1 MKKLFIVFLALIL
14 FIMHHG
20 AASQDSNG
28 LDQLVGL
35 LVESSDSQFQ
45 LDLLKGISEALK
57 GRRDVKEPKGWR
69 EVAKSLSESSLDEV
83 REISIL
89 LSLKFG
95 SQVALDDMRN
105 LLIDTSLSSVKRK
118 RALLAL
124 VEIKDMKLPALLID
138 LLNDEILQQ
147 PAVLALAAFDKPEIS
162 TAILSHLSK
171 LKPKVQHDALSTMA
185 SRLTYATE
193 LMAAIDNQSVD
204 AELLSADVVRQLRAH
219 NDPKINRQLDRFW
232 GISRSSSV
240 TKLDEI
246 KKYKRIVEM
255 GNSDLSNLSKGR
267 VLFNRVC
274 ASCHKLYGEGGEI
287 GPDLTGSD
295 RKNLHYILS
304 NVIDPNAEIPN
315 DYRTA
320 IIRMKDN
327 RVLIGVVR
335 SREPKRITV
344 VTPSEVIFL
353 PKRDVA
359 KIDAQNYSIMPEGL
373 IRVFKDQELRDLI
386 SYLGGDGQVPLP

>member
-1 MKKLFIVFLALIL
+1 MKKLFIVFLALVL
-14 FIMHHG
+14 FMHHG

-35 LVESSDSQFQ
+35 LIESSDSQFQ

-138 LLNDEILQQ
+138 LLNDQILQQ

-219 NDPKINRQLDRFW
+219 NDPKINRQLERFW

-240 TKLDEI
+240 AKLDEI

-255 GNSDLSNLSKGR
+255 GNSDLSNLSNGR
-267 VLFNRVC
+267 VMFNRVC
-274 ASCHKLYGEGGEI
+274 ASCHKLYGEGGEL

-295 RKNLHYILS
+295 RKNLHYVLS

>member
-1 MKKLFIVFLALIL
+1 MKKLFMVFLALVL
-14 FIMHHG
+14 FMHHG

-35 LVESSDSQFQ
+35 LIESSDSQFQ

-138 LLNDEILQQ
+138 LLNDQILQQ

-219 NDPKINRQLDRFW
+219 NDPKINRQLERFW

-240 TKLDEI
+240 AKLDEI

-255 GNSDLSNLSKGR
+255 GNSDLSNLSNGR
-267 VLFNRVC
+267 VMFNRVC
-274 ASCHKLYGEGGEI
+274 ASCHKLYGEGGEL

-295 RKNLHYILS
+295 RKNLHYVLS

>member
-1 MKKLFIVFLALIL
+1 MVFLALVL
-14 FIMHHG
+14 FMHHS

-35 LVESSDSQFQ
+35 LIESSDSQFQ

-138 LLNDEILQQ
+138 LLNDQILQQ

-219 NDPKINRQLDRFW
+219 NDPKINRQLERFW

-240 TKLDEI
+240 SKLDEI
-246 KKYKRIVEM
+246 KKYKRIVGM
-255 GNSDLSNLSKGR
+255 GNSDLSNLSNGR
-267 VLFNRVC
+267 VMFNRVC
-274 ASCHKLYGEGGEI
+274 ASCHKLYGEGGEL

-295 RKNLHYILS
+295 RKNLHYVLS

>member
-1 MKKLFIVFLALIL
+1 MVFLALVL
-14 FIMHHG
+14 FLHHG
-20 AASQDSNG
+20 AASGDSNG

-83 REISIL
+83 REISLL

-219 NDPKINRQLDRFW
+219 NDPKINRQLERFW

-240 TKLDEI
+240 AKLDEI

-255 GNSDLSNLSKGR
+255 GNSDLSNLSNGR
-267 VLFNRVC
+267 VMFNRVC

>member
-1 MKKLFIVFLALIL
+1 
-14 FIMHHG
+14 MHHS

-35 LVESSDSQFQ
+35 LIESSDSQFQ

-83 REISIL
+83 REISLL

-95 SQVALDDMRN
+95 SQVALDDMRS
-105 LLIDTSLSSVKRK
+105 LLMDTSLSSVKRK

-124 VEIKDMKLPALLID
+124 VEIKDTKLPALLID
-138 LLNDEILQQ
+138 LLNDQILQQ

-162 TAILSHLSK
+162 TAILSHLPKFK
-171 LKPKVQHDALSTMA
+171 LKAQHDALSTMA

-240 TKLDEI
+240 AKLDEI

-267 VLFNRVC
+267 VMFNRVC
-274 ASCHKLYGEGGEI
+274 ASCHKLYGEGGEL

-295 RKNLHYILS
+295 RKNLHYVLS

>member
-1 MKKLFIVFLALIL
+1 MVFLALVL
-14 FIMHHG
+14 FMHHG

-28 LDQLVGL
+28 LDQLVSL
-35 LVESSDSQFQ
+35 LIESSDSQFQ

-162 TAILSHLSK
+162 TAIISHIPK
-171 LKPKVQHDALSTMA
+171 LKPKIQHDALSTMA

-267 VLFNRVC
+267 VMFNRVC

-386 SYLGGDGQVPLP
+386 SYLGGDGQVPLL

>member
-1 MKKLFIVFLALIL
+1 MVFLALVL
-14 FIMHHG
+14 FMHHS

-35 LVESSDSQFQ
+35 LIESSDSQFQ

-138 LLNDEILQQ
+138 LLNDQILQQ

-219 NDPKINRQLDRFW
+219 NDPKINRQLERFW

-240 TKLDEI
+240 SKLDEI
-246 KKYKRIVEM
+246 KKYKRIVGM
-255 GNSDLSNLSKGR
+255 GNSDLSNLSNGR
-267 VLFNRVC
+267 DMFNRVC
-274 ASCHKLYGEGGEI
+274 ASCHKLYGEGGEL

-295 RKNLHYILS
+295 RKNLHYVLS

-373 IRVFKDQELRDLI
+373 IRLFKDQELRDLI

>member
-1 MKKLFIVFLALIL
+1 MKKLFMVFLALVL
-14 FIMHHG
+14 FMHHG

-35 LVESSDSQFQ
+35 LIESSDSQFQ

-138 LLNDEILQQ
+138 LLNDETLQK

-219 NDPKINRQLDRFW
+219 NDPKINRQLERFW

-240 TKLDEI
+240 SKLDEI
-246 KKYKRIVEM
+246 KKYKRIVGM
-255 GNSDLSNLSKGR
+255 GNSDLSNLSNGR
-267 VLFNRVC
+267 VMFNRVC
-274 ASCHKLYGEGGEI
+274 ASCHKLYGEGGEL

-295 RKNLHYILS
+295 RKNLHYVLS

-373 IRVFKDQELRDLI
+373 IRLFKDQELRDLI

>member
-1 MKKLFIVFLALIL
+1 MVFLALLL
-14 FIMHHG
+14 FMHHG

-95 SQVALDDMRN
+95 SQVALDDMRH

-124 VEIKDMKLPALLID
+124 VEIKDMKLPAFLID

-162 TAILSHLSK
+162 TAILSHLPK
-171 LKPKVQHDALSTMA
+171 LKLKVQHDALSTMA

-219 NDPKINRQLDRFW
+219 NDPKINRQLERFW

-240 TKLDEI
+240 AKLDEI

-255 GNSDLSNLSKGR
+255 GNSDLINLSNGR
-267 VLFNRVC
+267 VMFNRVC
-274 ASCHKLYGEGGEI
+274 ASCHKLYGEGGEL

-335 SREPKRITV
+335 SREPKRITL

-359 KIDAQNYSIMPEGL
+359 KIDSQNYSIMPEGL

>member
-1 MKKLFIVFLALIL
+1 MKKLFMVFLALVL
-14 FIMHHG
+14 FMHHG

-35 LVESSDSQFQ
+35 LVGSSDSQFQ

-138 LLNDEILQQ
+138 LLNDQILQQ

-162 TAILSHLSK
+162 TAILSHLPK
-171 LKPKVQHDALSTMA
+171 LKLKVQHDALSTMA

-219 NDPKINRQLDRFW
+219 NDPKINRQLERFW

-240 TKLDEI
+240 SKLDEI
-246 KKYKRIVEM
+246 KKYKRIVGM
-255 GNSDLSNLSKGR
+255 GNSDLSNLSNGR
-267 VLFNRVC
+267 VMFNRVC
-274 ASCHKLYGEGGEI
+274 ASCHKLYGEGGEL

-295 RKNLHYILS
+295 RKNLHYVLS

>member
-1 MKKLFIVFLALIL
+1 MVFLALVL
-14 FIMHHG
+14 FMHHG

-35 LVESSDSQFQ
+35 LIESSDSQFQ

-105 LLIDTSLSSVKRK
+105 LLIDMSLSSVKRK

-138 LLNDEILQQ
+138 LLNDQILQQ

-171 LKPKVQHDALSTMA
+171 LEPKVQHDALSTMA

-219 NDPKINRQLDRFW
+219 NDPKINRQLERFW

-240 TKLDEI
+240 AKLDEI

-255 GNSDLSNLSKGR
+255 GNSDLSNLSNGR
-267 VLFNRVC
+267 VMFNRVC
-274 ASCHKLYGEGGEI
+274 ASCHKLYGEGGEL

-295 RKNLHYILS
+295 RKNLHYVLS

>member
-1 MKKLFIVFLALIL
+1 MVFLALVL
-14 FIMHHG
+14 FMHHS

-35 LVESSDSQFQ
+35 LIESSDSQFQ

-138 LLNDEILQQ
+138 LLNDETLQK

-219 NDPKINRQLDRFW
+219 NDPKINRQLERFW

-240 TKLDEI
+240 SKLDEI
-246 KKYKRIVEM
+246 KKYKRIVGM
-255 GNSDLSNLSKGR
+255 GNSDLSNLSNGR
-267 VLFNRVC
+267 VMFNRVC
-274 ASCHKLYGEGGEI
+274 ASCHKLYGEGGGI

-353 PKRDVA
+353 PKSDVA
-359 KIDAQNYSIMPEGL
+359 KIDFQNYSIMPEGL

>member
-1 MKKLFIVFLALIL
+1 
-14 FIMHHG
+14 
-20 AASQDSNG
+20 
-28 LDQLVGL
+28 
-35 LVESSDSQFQ
+35 
-45 LDLLKGISEALK
+45 
-57 GRRDVKEPKGWR
+57 
-69 EVAKSLSESSLDEV
+69 
-83 REISIL
+83 
-89 LSLKFG
+89 
-95 SQVALDDMRN
+95 MRN

-124 VEIKDMKLPALLID
+124 VEIKDLKLPALLID

-162 TAILSHLSK
+162 TAILSHLPK
-171 LKPKVQHDALSTMA
+171 LKLKVQHDALSTMA

-219 NDPKINRQLDRFW
+219 NDPKINRQLERFW

-240 TKLDEI
+240 AKLDEI

-255 GNSDLSNLSKGR
+255 GNSDLSNLSNGR
-267 VLFNRVC
+267 VMFNRVC

-344 VTPSEVIFL
+344 VTPSEVIFF

-359 KIDAQNYSIMPEGL
+359 KIDSQNYSIMPEGL

>member
-1 MKKLFIVFLALIL
+1 MVFLALVL
-14 FIMHHG
+14 FMHHG
-20 AASQDSNG
+20 TASQNSNG
-28 LDQLVGL
+28 LDPLVGL
-35 LVESSDSQFQ
+35 LIGSSDSQFQ

-138 LLNDEILQQ
+138 LLNDQILQQ

-219 NDPKINRQLDRFW
+219 NDPKINRQLERFW

-240 TKLDEI
+240 AKLDEI

-255 GNSDLSNLSKGR
+255 GNSDLSNLSNGR
-267 VLFNRVC
+267 VMFNRVC
-274 ASCHKLYGEGGEI
+274 ASCHKLYGEGGEL

-295 RKNLHYILS
+295 RKNLHYVLS

>member
-1 MKKLFIVFLALIL
+1 MVFLALVL
-14 FIMHHG
+14 FMHHG

-35 LVESSDSQFQ
+35 LAESSDSQFQ

-105 LLIDTSLSSVKRK
+105 LLIDTSLSFVKRK

-138 LLNDEILQQ
+138 LLNDQILQQ

-219 NDPKINRQLDRFW
+219 NDPKINRQLERFW

-240 TKLDEI
+240 AKLDEI

-255 GNSDLSNLSKGR
+255 GNSDLSNLSNGR
-267 VLFNRVC
+267 VMFNRVC
-274 ASCHKLYGEGGEI
+274 ASCHKLYGEGGEL

-295 RKNLHYILS
+295 RKNLHYVLS

>member
-1 MKKLFIVFLALIL
+1 MKKLFMVFLALVL
-14 FIMHHG
+14 FMHHG

-35 LVESSDSQFQ
+35 LIESSDSQFQ

-138 LLNDEILQQ
+138 LLNDQILQQ

-219 NDPKINRQLDRFW
+219 NDPKINRQLERFW

-240 TKLDEI
+240 AKLDEI
-246 KKYKRIVEM
+246 KKYKRIVGM
-255 GNSDLSNLSKGR
+255 GNSDLSNLSNGR
-267 VLFNRVC
+267 VMFNRVC
-274 ASCHKLYGEGGEI
+274 ASCHKLYGEGGEL

-295 RKNLHYILS
+295 RKNLHYVLS

>member
-1 MKKLFIVFLALIL
+1 MKKLFMVFLALVL
-14 FIMHHG
+14 FMHHS

-35 LVESSDSQFQ
+35 LIESSDSQFQ

-138 LLNDEILQQ
+138 LLNDQILQQ

-219 NDPKINRQLDRFW
+219 NDPKINRQLERFW

-240 TKLDEI
+240 SKLDEI
-246 KKYKRIVEM
+246 KKYKRIVGM
-255 GNSDLSNLSKGR
+255 GNSDLSNLSNGR
-267 VLFNRVC
+267 VMFNRVC
-274 ASCHKLYGEGGEI
+274 ASCHKLYGEGGEL

-295 RKNLHYILS
+295 RKNLHYVLS

-373 IRVFKDQELRDLI
+373 IRLFKDQELRDLI

>member
-1 MKKLFIVFLALIL
+1 MVFLALVL
-14 FIMHHG
+14 FMHHG

-35 LVESSDSQFQ
+35 LIESSDSQFQ

-138 LLNDEILQQ
+138 LLNDQILQQ

-219 NDPKINRQLDRFW
+219 NDPKINRQLERFW

-240 TKLDEI
+240 SKLDEI
-246 KKYKRIVEM
+246 KKYKRIVGM
-255 GNSDLSNLSKGR
+255 GNSDLSNLSNGR
-267 VLFNRVC
+267 VMFNRVC
-274 ASCHKLYGEGGEI
+274 ASCHKLYGEGGEL

-295 RKNLHYILS
+295 RKNLHYVLS

-344 VTPSEVIFL
+344 VTPSELIFL

-373 IRVFKDQELRDLI
+373 IRLFKDQELRDLI

>member
-1 MKKLFIVFLALIL
+1 MVFLALVL
-14 FIMHHG
+14 FMHHG

-35 LVESSDSQFQ
+35 LIESSDSQFQ

-105 LLIDTSLSSVKRK
+105 LLIDTSISSVKRK

-147 PAVLALAAFDKPEIS
+147 PVVLALAAFDKPEIS
-162 TAILSHLSK
+162 KAIISHIPK

-219 NDPKINRQLDRFW
+219 NDPKINRQLERFL

-240 TKLDEI
+240 AKLDEI

-255 GNSDLSNLSKGR
+255 GNSDLSNLSNGR
-267 VLFNRVC
+267 VIFNRVC
-274 ASCHKLYGEGGEI
+274 ASCHKLYGEGGEL

-295 RKNLHYILS
+295 RKNLHYVLS

>member
-1 MKKLFIVFLALIL
+1 MVFLALVL
-14 FIMHHG
+14 FMHHG

-83 REISIL
+83 REISLL

-162 TAILSHLSK
+162 TAILSHLPK
-171 LKPKVQHDALSTMA
+171 LKLKVQHDALSTMA

-240 TKLDEI
+240 AKLDEI

-267 VLFNRVC
+267 VMFNRVC

-335 SREPKRITV
+335 SREPKRITL

-359 KIDAQNYSIMPEGL
+359 KIDSQNYSIMPEGL

-386 SYLGGDGQVPLP
+386 SYLGGDGQVPLL

>member
-1 MKKLFIVFLALIL
+1 MNKLFMVFLALVL
-14 FIMHHG
+14 FFHHG

-28 LDQLVGL
+28 LDPLVGL
-35 LVESSDSQFQ
+35 LIGSSDSQFQ

-83 REISIL
+83 REISLL

-162 TAILSHLSK
+162 TAIISHIPK
-171 LKPKVQHDALSTMA
+171 LKPKIQHDALSTMA

-193 LMAAIDNQSVD
+193 LMTAIDNQSVD

-219 NDPKINRQLDRFW
+219 NDPKINRQLERFW

-240 TKLDEI
+240 AKLDEI

-267 VLFNRVC
+267 VMFNRVC

-359 KIDAQNYSIMPEGL
+359 KIDLQNYSIMPEGL

>member
-1 MKKLFIVFLALIL
+1 MVFLALVL
-14 FIMHHG
+14 FMHHS

-35 LVESSDSQFQ
+35 LIESSDSQFQ

-138 LLNDEILQQ
+138 LLNDQILQQ

-162 TAILSHLSK
+162 TAILSHLPK
-171 LKPKVQHDALSTMA
+171 LKLKVQHDALSTMA

-219 NDPKINRQLDRFW
+219 NDPKINRQLERFW

-240 TKLDEI
+240 SKLDEI
-246 KKYKRIVEM
+246 KKYKRIVGM
-255 GNSDLSNLSKGR
+255 GNSDLSNLSNGR
-267 VLFNRVC
+267 VMFNRVC
-274 ASCHKLYGEGGEI
+274 ASCHKLYGEGGEL

-295 RKNLHYILS
+295 RKNLHYVLS

>member
-1 MKKLFIVFLALIL
+1 MKKLFMVFLALVL
-14 FIMHHG
+14 FMHHS

-35 LVESSDSQFQ
+35 LIESSDSQFQ

-138 LLNDEILQQ
+138 LLNDQILQQ

-219 NDPKINRQLDRFW
+219 NDPKINRQLERFW

-240 TKLDEI
+240 AKLDEI
-246 KKYKRIVEM
+246 KKYKRIVGM
-255 GNSDLSNLSKGR
+255 GNSDLSNLSNGR
-267 VLFNRVC
+267 VMFNRVC
-274 ASCHKLYGEGGEI
+274 ASCHKLYGEGGEL

-295 RKNLHYILS
+295 RKNLHYVLS

>member
-1 MKKLFIVFLALIL
+1 MVFLALVL
-14 FIMHHG
+14 FMHHS

-35 LVESSDSQFQ
+35 LIESSDSQFQ

-138 LLNDEILQQ
+138 LLNDQILQQ

-219 NDPKINRQLDRFW
+219 NDPKINRQLERFW

-240 TKLDEI
+240 AKLDEI
-246 KKYKRIVEM
+246 KKYKRIVGM
-255 GNSDLSNLSKGR
+255 GNSDLSNLSNGR
-267 VLFNRVC
+267 VMFNRVC
-274 ASCHKLYGEGGEI
+274 ASCHKLYGEGGEL

-295 RKNLHYILS
+295 RKNLHYVLS

>member
-1 MKKLFIVFLALIL
+1 MVFLALVL
-14 FIMHHG
+14 FMHHG

-35 LVESSDSQFQ
+35 LVGSSDAQFQ

-83 REISIL
+83 REISL
-89 LSLKFG
+89 SLSLKFG

-105 LLIDTSLSSVKRK
+105 LLIDTSLSSLKRK

-219 NDPKINRQLDRFW
+219 NDPKINRQLERFW

-240 TKLDEI
+240 AKLDEI

-255 GNSDLSNLSKGR
+255 GNSDLSKLSNGR
-267 VLFNRVC
+267 VMFNRVC

-359 KIDAQNYSIMPEGL
+359 KIDSQNYSIMPEGL

>member
-1 MKKLFIVFLALIL
+1 MKKLFIVFLALLL
-14 FIMHHG
+14 FMHHG
-20 AASQDSNG
+20 AASQNSNG

-35 LVESSDSQFQ
+35 LVGSSDSQFQ

-124 VEIKDMKLPALLID
+124 VEIKDLKLPALLID
-138 LLNDEILQQ
+138 LLNDETLQQ

-162 TAILSHLSK
+162 TAILSHLPK
-171 LKPKVQHDALSTMA
+171 LKLKVQHDALSTMA

-219 NDPKINRQLDRFW
+219 NDPKINRQLERFW

-240 TKLDEI
+240 AKLDEI

-255 GNSDLSNLSKGR
+255 GNSDLSNLSNGR
-267 VLFNRVC
+267 VMFNRVC

-353 PKRDVA
+353 PKRDVT
-359 KIDAQNYSIMPEGL
+359 KIDSQNYSIMPEGL

>member
-1 MKKLFIVFLALIL
+1 MKKLFMVFLALVL
-14 FIMHHG
+14 FMHHG

-35 LVESSDSQFQ
+35 LIESSDSQFQ

-138 LLNDEILQQ
+138 LLNDQILQQ

-219 NDPKINRQLDRFW
+219 NDPKINRQLERFW

-240 TKLDEI
+240 AKLDEI
-246 KKYKRIVEM
+246 KKYKRIVGM
-255 GNSDLSNLSKGR
+255 GNSDLSNLSNGR
-267 VLFNRVC
+267 VMFNRVC
-274 ASCHKLYGEGGEI
+274 ASCHKLYGEGGEL

-295 RKNLHYILS
+295 RKNLHYVLS

-373 IRVFKDQELRDLI
+373 IRLFKDQELRDLI

>member
-1 MKKLFIVFLALIL
+1 MVFLALIL
-14 FIMHHG
+14 FMHHG

-35 LVESSDSQFQ
+35 LIESSDSQFQ

-138 LLNDEILQQ
+138 LLNDQILQQ

-171 LKPKVQHDALSTMA
+171 LEPKVQHDALSTMA

-219 NDPKINRQLDRFW
+219 NDPKINRQLERFW

-240 TKLDEI
+240 AKLDEI
-246 KKYKRIVEM
+246 KKYKRIVGM
-255 GNSDLSNLSKGR
+255 GNSDLSNLSNGR
-267 VLFNRVC
+267 VMFNRVC
-274 ASCHKLYGEGGEI
+274 ASCHKLYGEGGEL

-295 RKNLHYILS
+295 RKNLHYVLS

>member
-1 MKKLFIVFLALIL
+1 MVFLALVL
-14 FIMHHG
+14 FMHHG

-35 LVESSDSQFQ
+35 LAESSDSQFQ

-138 LLNDEILQQ
+138 LLNDQILQQ

-219 NDPKINRQLDRFW
+219 NDPKINRQLERFW
-232 GISRSSSV
+232 GISSSSSV
-240 TKLDEI
+240 AKLDEI

-255 GNSDLSNLSKGR
+255 GNSDLSNLSNGR
-267 VLFNRVC
+267 VMFNRVC
-274 ASCHKLYGEGGEI
+274 ASCHKLYGEGGEL

-295 RKNLHYILS
+295 RKNLHYVLS

>member
-1 MKKLFIVFLALIL
+1 MKKLFMVFLALVL
-14 FIMHHG
+14 FMHHS

-35 LVESSDSQFQ
+35 LIESSDSQFQ

-138 LLNDEILQQ
+138 LLNDQILQQ

-219 NDPKINRQLDRFW
+219 NDPKINRQLERFW

-240 TKLDEI
+240 AKLDEI
-246 KKYKRIVEM
+246 KKYKRIVGM
-255 GNSDLSNLSKGR
+255 GNSDLSNLSNGR
-267 VLFNRVC
+267 VMFNRVC
-274 ASCHKLYGEGGEI
+274 ASCHKLYGEGGEL

-295 RKNLHYILS
+295 RKNLHYVLS

-373 IRVFKDQELRDLI
+373 IRLFKDQELRDLI

>member
-1 MKKLFIVFLALIL
+1 MVFLALVL
-14 FIMHHG
+14 FMHHG

-35 LVESSDSQFQ
+35 LVGSSDSQFQ

-83 REISIL
+83 REISLL

-162 TAILSHLSK
+162 TAILSHLPK
-171 LKPKVQHDALSTMA
+171 LKLKVQHDALSTMA

-240 TKLDEI
+240 AKLDEI

-267 VLFNRVC
+267 VMFNRVC

-359 KIDAQNYSIMPEGL
+359 KIDLQNYSIMPEGL

>member
-1 MKKLFIVFLALIL
+1 MVFLALVL
-14 FIMHHG
+14 FMHHG

-35 LVESSDSQFQ
+35 LIESSDSQFQ

-138 LLNDEILQQ
+138 LLNDQILQQ

-219 NDPKINRQLDRFW
+219 NDPKINRQLERFW

-240 TKLDEI
+240 AKLDEI
-246 KKYKRIVEM
+246 KKYKRIVGM
-255 GNSDLSNLSKGR
+255 GNSDLSNLSNGR
-267 VLFNRVC
+267 VMFNRVC
-274 ASCHKLYGEGGEI
+274 ASCHKLYGEGGEL

-295 RKNLHYILS
+295 RKNLHYVLS

>member
-1 MKKLFIVFLALIL
+1 MVFLALVL
-14 FIMHHG
+14 FMHHS

-35 LVESSDSQFQ
+35 LIESSDSQFQ

-124 VEIKDMKLPALLID
+124 VEIKDMKLPALLIN
-138 LLNDEILQQ
+138 LLNDETLQQ

-219 NDPKINRQLDRFW
+219 NDPKINRQLERFW

-240 TKLDEI
+240 AKLDEI

-255 GNSDLSNLSKGR
+255 GNSDLINLSNGR
-267 VLFNRVC
+267 VMFNRVC
-274 ASCHKLYGEGGEI
+274 ASCHKLYGEGGEL

>member
-1 MKKLFIVFLALIL
+1 MVFLALVL
-14 FIMHHG
+14 FMHHG

-35 LVESSDSQFQ
+35 LIESSDSQFQ

-162 TAILSHLSK
+162 TAILSHLPK
-171 LKPKVQHDALSTMA
+171 LKLKVQHDALSTMA

-219 NDPKINRQLDRFW
+219 NDPKINRQLERFW

-240 TKLDEI
+240 AKLDEI

-255 GNSDLSNLSKGR
+255 GNSDLSNLSNGR
-267 VLFNRVC
+267 VMFNRVC
-274 ASCHKLYGEGGEI
+274 ASCHKLYGEGGEL

-295 RKNLHYILS
+295 RKNLHYVLS

-359 KIDAQNYSIMPEGL
+359 KIDSQNYSIMPEGL

>member
-1 MKKLFIVFLALIL
+1 MVFLALVL
-14 FIMHHG
+14 FMHHG

-35 LVESSDSQFQ
+35 LIESSDSQFQ

-105 LLIDTSLSSVKRK
+105 LLIDTSLSFVKRK

-138 LLNDEILQQ
+138 LLNDQILQQ

-219 NDPKINRQLDRFW
+219 NDPKINRQLERFW

-240 TKLDEI
+240 AKLDEI
-246 KKYKRIVEM
+246 KKYKRIVGM
-255 GNSDLSNLSKGR
+255 GNSDLSNLSNGR
-267 VLFNRVC
+267 VMFNRVC
-274 ASCHKLYGEGGEI
+274 ASCHKLYGEGGEL

-295 RKNLHYILS
+295 RKNLHYVLS

>member
-1 MKKLFIVFLALIL
+1 MVFLALVL
-14 FIMHHG
+14 FMHHS

-35 LVESSDSQFQ
+35 LIESSDSQFQ

-83 REISIL
+83 REISLL

-124 VEIKDMKLPALLID
+124 VEIKDMKLPALLIN
-138 LLNDEILQQ
+138 LLNDETLQQ

-162 TAILSHLSK
+162 TAILSHLPK
-171 LKPKVQHDALSTMA
+171 LKLKVQHDALSTMA

-219 NDPKINRQLDRFW
+219 NDPKINRQLERFW

-240 TKLDEI
+240 AKLDEI

-255 GNSDLSNLSKGR
+255 GNSDLINLSNGR
-267 VLFNRVC
+267 VMFNRVC
-274 ASCHKLYGEGGEI
+274 ASCHKLYGEGGGI

-304 NVIDPNAEIPN
+304 NIIDPNAEIPN

-373 IRVFKDQELRDLI
+373 IRLFKDQELRDLI

>member
-1 MKKLFIVFLALIL
+1 MVFLALVL
-14 FIMHHG
+14 FMHHS

-35 LVESSDSQFQ
+35 LIESSDSQFQ

-138 LLNDEILQQ
+138 LLNDQILQQ

-219 NDPKINRQLDRFW
+219 NDPKINRQLERFW

-240 TKLDEI
+240 SKLDEI
-246 KKYKRIVEM
+246 KKYKRIVGM
-255 GNSDLSNLSKGR
+255 GNSDLSNLSNGR
-267 VLFNRVC
+267 VMFNRVC
-274 ASCHKLYGEGGEI
+274 ASCHKLYGEGGEL

-295 RKNLHYILS
+295 RKNLHYVLS

-373 IRVFKDQELRDLI
+373 IRLFKDQELRDLI

>member
-1 MKKLFIVFLALIL
+1 MKKLFMVFLALVL
-14 FIMHHG
+14 FMHHG

-28 LDQLVGL
+28 LDQLVVL
-35 LVESSDSQFQ
+35 LAESSDSQFQ

-105 LLIDTSLSSVKRK
+105 LLIDTSLSFVKRK

-219 NDPKINRQLDRFW
+219 NDPKINRQLERFW

-240 TKLDEI
+240 SKLDEI
-246 KKYKRIVEM
+246 KKYKRIVGM
-255 GNSDLSNLSKGR
+255 GNSDLSNLSNGR
-267 VLFNRVC
+267 VMFNRVC
-274 ASCHKLYGEGGEI
+274 ASCHKLYGEGGEL

-295 RKNLHYILS
+295 RKNLHYVLS

>member
-1 MKKLFIVFLALIL
+1 MVFLALVL
-14 FIMHHG
+14 FLHHG
-20 AASQDSNG
+20 AASRDSNG

-138 LLNDEILQQ
+138 LLNDQILQQ

-219 NDPKINRQLDRFW
+219 NDPKINRQLERFW

-240 TKLDEI
+240 SKLDEI
-246 KKYKRIVEM
+246 KKYKRIVGM
-255 GNSDLSNLSKGR
+255 GNSDLSNLSNGR
-267 VLFNRVC
+267 VMFNRVC
-274 ASCHKLYGEGGEI
+274 ASCHKLYGEGGEL

-373 IRVFKDQELRDLI
+373 IRLFKDQELRDLI